1 MTRGNHGVFDIGTF
15 AMHARTLLAS
25 AILIGIAACSQP
37 APPPPVA
44 KAPPATP
51 AKPAAPAP
59 SVGIDLAAVDHAV
72 RPGDDFFTYAN
83 GAWVKTAEIP
93 ADRSSTGTF
102 FEVFEKAERQT
113 SDLIKNAGT
122 SNPAAG
128 SDARRIAD
136 YYAAWMDEAA
146 IDKAGLD
153 PLKSELDAIVAIKT
167 RADLARVLG
176 SRLRADVDPINAT
189 NFQTSNLFGLFV
201 TKGLEDAST
210 NMAYLLQGGLAMPGR
225 DYYLSTDKAM
235 AGFRDQYKAYV
246 VALLKQAN
254 IADADVKAAKILALE
269 TKIAQAQES
278 LIDSEDPHK
287 ANNVWATADFPK
299 KAPGLDWPEYFKAA
313 GLDQVKQIDA
323 WQAKAIAGLSALT
336 AHEAIDGWKDL
347 LVFHTLDDAA
357 PLLPKAFADL
367 HFGFH
372 GQTLQGTPQQRER
385 WKRAVAATNTDLGD
399 AVGELYVAKYF
410 PASSKEEVQAMV
422 KNLVT
427 AFDKGI
433 DNLAWMAPETK
444 AKAKE
449 KLVTLHVG
457 VGYPETWRD
466 YGTLEIKPGDALGN
480 HQRAVAFEYAH
491 QKAKIGTPI
500 DRGEWWMTP
509 QTVNAVNLPLQNA
522 LNFPAAILQPP
533 FFDPKSDA
541 AANYGAIGAI
551 IGHEISHSFDN
562 TGSDFDAQ
570 GRLVNWWTPADA
582 AHFETAADALAR
594 QFDGYEA
601 LPGLHVNGKQTL
613 GEDIADVSGLTAA
626 YQAYHLSLD
635 GKPAPTIDNLSGD
648 QRFFLAFGQDWRNK
662 TRDAALRQRIATDV
676 HAPAQFRAQT
686 VRNIDAWYA
695 AFDVK
700 PDEKLY
706 LAPEQRVKIW

>member
-1 MTRGNHGVFDIGTF
+1 
-15 AMHARTLLAS
+15 MHARTLLAA
-25 AILIGIAACSQP
+25 AIACGIVACSQAP
-37 APPPPVA
+37 APSPPAA
-44 KAPPATP
+44 KAVPSAPAT
-51 AKPAAPAP
+51 PAAPAP
-59 SVGIDLAAVDHAV
+59 SVGIDLAAIDHGV
-72 RPGDDFFTYAN
+72 KPGDDFFAYAN
-83 GAWVKTAEIP
+83 GAWVKTATIP
-93 ADRSSTGTF
+93 PDRSSTGTF
-102 FEVFEKAERQT
+102 FEVFEKAEQQT
-113 SDLIKNAGT
+113 SDLIRNAGA

-136 YYAAWMDEAA
+136 YYAAFMDEAA

-153 PLKSELDAIVAIKT
+153 PLKPAFDAIAAIRK

-189 NFQTSNLFGLFV
+189 HFHTSHLFGLFV

-210 NMAYLLQGGLAMPGR
+210 NMAYLLQGGLAMPSR

-235 AGFRDQYKAYV
+235 VEFRDKYKAYV

-254 IADADVKAAKILALE
+254 IADADAKAAKILALE

-278 LIDSEDPHK
+278 LVDSEDPHK
-287 ANNVWATADFPK
+287 ANNVWSTADFAK
-299 KAPGLDWPEYFKAA
+299 QAPGLDWPEYFKAA

-323 WQAKAIAGLSALT
+323 WQAKAIAGLSALA
-336 AHEAIDGWKDL
+336 AHEPIDSWKDL

-357 PLLPKAFADL
+357 PLLPKTFADL
-367 HFGFH
+367 HFGFY

-385 WKRAVAATNTDLGD
+385 WKRAVEATNTDLSD
-399 AVGELYVAKYF
+399 AVGQLYVAKYF
-410 PASSKEEVQAMV
+410 PASSKTEVQALV
-422 KNLVT
+422 KNLVA

-457 VGYPETWRD
+457 VGYPETWRN
-466 YGTLEIKPGDALGN
+466 YATLEIKPDDAFGN
-480 HQRAVAFEYAH
+480 QQRAAAFEYAF

-533 FFDPKSDA
+533 FFDPKADA

-562 TGSDFDAQ
+562 TGSEFDAQ
-570 GRLVNWWTPADA
+570 GRLANWWTPADA
-582 AHFETAADALAR
+582 AHFATATDALAR

-601 LPGLHVNGKQTL
+601 LPGLHVSGKQTL

-626 YQAYHLSLD
+626 YAAYHLSLD
-635 GKPAPTIDNLSGD
+635 GKPAPMIDDLTGD
-648 QRFFLAFGQDWRNK
+648 QRFFLAFGQDWRSK
-662 TRDAALRQRIATDV
+662 IRDAALRQRIATDV
-676 HAPAQFRAQT
+676 HAPAQFRALT

-706 LAPEQRVKIW
+706 LAPDQRVKIW

>member
-1 MTRGNHGVFDIGTF
+1 MNHK
-15 AMHARTLLAS
+15 TLLAA
-25 AILIGIAACSQP
+25 AIACGIAACTQTP
-37 APPPPVA
+37 APPAPTA
-44 KAPPATP
+44 KTARSAPT
-51 AKPAAPAP
+51 KPAAPAP
-59 SVGIDLAAVDHAV
+59 SIGIDLSAIDHGV
-72 RPGDDFFTYAN
+72 KPGDDFFAYAN
-83 GAWVKTAEIP
+83 GAWVKTATIP
-93 ADRSSTGTF
+93 PDRSNTGTF
-102 FEVFEKAERQT
+102 FEVFEKAEKQT
-113 SDLIKNAGT
+113 SDLIKNAGA

-128 SDARRIAD
+128 SNDRKIAD
-136 YYAAWMDEAA
+136 YYAAYMDDAA
-146 IDKAGLD
+146 IEKAGLD
-153 PLKSELDAIVAIKT
+153 PLKPELDAIGAIKN

-189 NFQTSNLFGLFV
+189 HFHTENLFGLFV

-210 NMAYLLQGGLAMPGR
+210 NMAYLLQGGIAMPSR

-235 AGFRDQYKAYV
+235 VEFRDKYKSYV

-254 IADADVKAAKILALE
+254 IADADAKAAKILALE
-269 TKIAQAQES
+269 AKIAQAQES

-287 ANNVWATADFPK
+287 ANNVWNTADFAK
-299 KAPGLDWPEYFKAA
+299 KAPGLDWNAYFTAA
-313 GLDQVKQIDA
+313 GLDQIKQIDA
-323 WQAKAIAGLSALT
+323 WQANAITGLSALT
-336 AHEAIDGWKDL
+336 AHEPIENWKDL
-347 LVFHTLDDAA
+347 LVFHSLDDAA
-357 PLLPKAFADL
+357 TLLPKAFADL
-367 HFGFH
+367 HFGFYN
-372 GQTLQGTPQQRER
+372 QTLQGTPQQRER
-385 WKRAVAATNTDLGD
+385 WKRAVEATNKDLGD
-399 AVGELYVAKYF
+399 AVGKLYVAKYF
-410 PASSKEEVQAMV
+410 PASSKDQAQTMV
-422 KNLVT
+422 KNLVA

-466 YGTLEIKPGDALGN
+466 YSSLQIKPDDALGN
-480 HQRAVAFEYAH
+480 HLRAVAFEYTH

-509 QTVNAVNLPLQNA
+509 QTVNAINLPLQNA

-533 FFDPKSDA
+533 FFDPQSDA

-562 TGSDFDAQ
+562 TGADFDAQ

-582 AHFETAADALAR
+582 AHFESATDALAR

-601 LPGLHVNGKQTL
+601 LPGLYVNGKQTL

-626 YQAYHLSLD
+626 YAAYHLSLD
-635 GKPAPTIDNLSGD
+635 GKPAPAIDGLSGD
-648 QRFFLAFGQDWRNK
+648 QRFFIAFGQDWRSK
-662 TRDAALRQRIATDV
+662 IRDAALRQRIATDV

-695 AFDVK
+695 AFDVAQG
-700 PDEKLY
+700 EKLY
-706 LAPEQRVKIW
+706 LAPDQRVKIW